1 MSCPSPCVPS
11 IKFLLVYR
19 GRHAIMDTKSSNN
32 DSGISDSISDES
44 RNSNT
49 PVLPR
54 HNNATH
60 NKHGRQAVR
69 KMSTMQEEE
78 DIVSDDDADPDVIK
92 IGHQQQKRSEIEP
105 EWTSEE
111 GSRLLNSAERKI
123 VVAPTTAS
131 NARRTINRNDST
143 ETVQDQLQSRWPQ
156 SRPLIADQ
164 IESRSSPG
172 RDNEPHSP
180 GRLSVKSVDQQHA
193 TRHYHCSN
201 ARSPRTPVIMNE
213 NQQQC
218 PCCHQPSSAWASI
231 LYADSAN
238 EARMFPDTISI
249 RSLASIGLG
258 SSDGRKLTIRRV
270 PTSPSELLN
279 VVHPPP

>member
-1 MSCPSPCVPS
+1 
-11 IKFLLVYR
+11 
-19 GRHAIMDTKSSNN
+19 MDNDSSNSNN

-44 RNSNT
+44 RDNNT
-49 PVLPR
+49 SVLLK
-54 HNNATH
+54 HGNATH
-60 NKHGRQAVR
+60 NKHGRQPVR
-69 KMSTMQEEE
+69 KMSTMPEEE
-78 DIVSDDDADPDVIK
+78 DIMPDDADPDVIK
-92 IGHQQQKRSEIEP
+92 IGHQQQKRSEIES

-111 GSRLLNSAERKI
+111 KSHLLNSTGRKI
-123 VVAPTTAS
+123 VIAPTTAS
-131 NARRTINRNDST
+131 NGNARRTFNRDDGT
-143 ETVQDQLQSRWPQ
+143 ETVQDRIHPRWPQ
-156 SRPLIADQ
+156 SRSLIADH

-172 RDNEPHSP
+172 RDNGSHSP
-180 GRLSVKSVDQQHA
+180 GRLSIKSVDQQHA
-193 TRHYHCSN
+193 TRHYSN
-201 ARSPRTPVIMNE
+201 ARSPRIPVIMNE

-218 PCCHQPSSAWASI
+218 PCCHQPPPTWAST

-238 EARMFPDTISI
+238 EMQARMYPDTISI

>member
-1 MSCPSPCVPS
+1 
-11 IKFLLVYR
+11 
-19 GRHAIMDTKSSNN
+19 MDNESNNN

-44 RNSNT
+44 RENNT
-49 PVLPR
+49 SVLLSKV
-54 HNNATH
+54 HGNATH

-69 KMSTMQEEE
+69 KMSTMPEEE
-78 DIVSDDDADPDVIK
+78 DIMSDDADPDVIK
-92 IGHQQQKRSEIEP
+92 IGHQQQKCSEIEP
-105 EWTSEE
+105 GWTSEE
-111 GSRLLNSAERKI
+111 RSHLLNSAGRKI
-123 VVAPTTAS
+123 VIAPTTAS
-131 NARRTINRNDST
+131 NGNARRTFNRDDST
-143 ETVQDQLQSRWPQ
+143 EIVQDRIHPRPQ

-164 IESRSSPG
+164 IEFRSSPG
-172 RDNEPHSP
+172 RDNGPHSP
-180 GRLSVKSVDQQHA
+180 GRLSVKNVDQHA
-193 TRHYHCSN
+193 TRYYSN
-201 ARSPRTPVIMNE
+201 ARSLRTPIIMNE

-218 PCCHQPSSAWASI
+218 PCCHQPPLTWASI

-238 EARMFPDTISI
+238 EVQARTFPDTISI